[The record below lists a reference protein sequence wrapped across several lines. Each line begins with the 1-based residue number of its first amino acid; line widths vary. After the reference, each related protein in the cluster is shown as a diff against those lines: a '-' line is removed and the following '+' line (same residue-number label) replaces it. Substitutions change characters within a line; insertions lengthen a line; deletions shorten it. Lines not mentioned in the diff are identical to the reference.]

1 MQLCKLSCF
10 RSAQF
15 QSIISQLK
23 TVLSDFL
30 TAVDA
35 LLLKEGYDDAQREL
49 YFEKVHESIATSR
62 DALSVS
68 FIRIGIQNHLN
79 EIKHI
84 LILDSWV

>member
-1 MQLCKLSCF
+1 MDKCELTELGHFEKVTKSQCF
-10 RSAQF
+10 VCGFSSAQF

-49 YFEKVHESIATSR
+49 YFAKVHESIATSR

-68 FIRIGIQNHLN
+68 
-79 EIKHI
+79 E
-84 LILDSWV
+84 